1 MSKKNFRKRRT
12 SSSSESEVEDIKDDS
27 GEVIKKTKL
36 ERIEE
41 LKFIQKQRE
50 RKHGID
56 VYSLAIG
63 EQDNSKNITKE
74 QQIDVRFLFELRCA
88 HCETQARSTYLNGT
102 CL

>member
-1 MSKKNFRKRRT
+1 MSKSKKNFRQRRT
-12 SSSSESEVEDIKDDS
+12 SSSSEEESDNIEVNEEETGAVLK
-27 GEVIKKTKL
+27 VNKL

-63 EQDNSKNITKE
+63 EQEAANTSTTKE
-74 QQIDVRFLFELRCA
+74 QIEVINF
-88 HCETQARSTYLNGT
+88 N
-102 CL
+102 

>member
-1 MSKKNFRKRRT
+1 MSNRQKNFRQRRT
-12 SSSSESEVEDIKDDS
+12 SSSSEDDS
-27 GEVIKKTKL
+27 DTVEIKEEETGTVIKVNKL

-63 EQDNSKNITKE
+63 EQDTSKASAAKE
-74 QQIDVRFLFELRCA
+74 QIDVII
-88 HCETQARSTYLNGT
+88 T
-102 CL
+102 